1 MATNGG
7 VRKGAGR
14 KKGSVNKRSQE
25 LIDMIKKKYPR
36 YDPIMAMIA
45 IAKKKGVKDEL
56 KLQAHKE
63 IAKYV
68 RPQLRSIEVTGRD
81 GEDLPPQVYIL
92 PDGTKVEF

>member
-1 MATNGG
+1 MAGKGG
-7 VRKGAGR
+7 PRKGSGR

-36 YDPIMAMIA
+36 YDPVMAMIE
-45 IAKKKGVKDEL
+45 ITKKKNVKPEL
-56 KLQAHKE
+56 ALQAHKE

-68 RPQLRSIEVTGRD
+68 RPQLRSIEVTGKD
-81 GEDLPPQVYIL
+81 GEELKTQVYKL